1 MRIVFLAVVAL
12 GRGSVLTRGLPSPP
26 GLCLAQ
32 LRPAW
37 RAPVTRMSGGGFADG
52 FGLSKRERTRLS
64 RLRRP
69 DEPLEEELRGLA
81 LIGAV
86 AGALFLG
93 GPLGLLVG
101 FNVGPWTVR
110 RAQHCQPTCAASHAC
125 ATSTPADAI
134 PPPCRDA
141 RRPIGRADAAGR
153 VGGGRA
159 QSGADGPP
167 DGARATPVRTW
178 AGLASGE
185 FRRGGWPPLS
195 TSALLPSF
203 TDSSPPPRHR
213 LPPSV
218 AACSPSTLA
227 QEYPPAGVLSRPPP
241 GRDWPPGQL
250 GSPTGGGHPRPRGRC
265 ALSFRACIRRPT
277 ARATLVG
284 RENACIDLPRRDLHR
299 PSPKRPE

>member
-101 FNVGPWTVR
+101 FNVGPWT
-110 RAQHCQPTCAASHAC
+110 AML
-125 ATSTPADAI
+125 D
-134 PPPCRDA
+134 
-141 RRPIGRADAAGR
+141 
-153 VGGGRA
+153 
-159 QSGADGPP
+159 
-167 DGARATPVRTW
+167 
-178 AGLASGE
+178 
-185 FRRGGWPPLS
+185 
-195 TSALLPSF
+195 
-203 TDSSPPPRHR
+203 
-213 LPPSV
+213 
-218 AACSPSTLA
+218 
-227 QEYPPAGVLSRPPP
+227 
-241 GRDWPPGQL
+241 GQL
-250 GSPTGGGHPRPRGRC
+250 GERMRLAGWEADERRAALMGHPTVASFRRRLLAFDARTGVSTRGRALAAAAWARLAAGAARLADWWGASAAKRAVLSAWRKSGMHARYTDFRDRQVLNARMRQARLEEFYRTRGGGDFGGGSDAPQRM
-265 ALSFRACIRRPT
+265 
-277 ARATLVG
+277 
-284 RENACIDLPRRDLHR
+284 
-299 PSPKRPE
+299 